1 MLWTELRSDE
11 FNDAVEKCNKVCVI
25 PIGCVEAHSIHLPLG
40 CDTIKGLEFCRRAS
54 EIEPVCVFP
63 AMYFGE
69 KSGAGEYPGTIIFP
83 TTLIWQILEQ
93 SCYEIARN
101 GFKKIVIVGSH
112 GGNTAMLNAFTRQML
127 QKNPD
132 FLVYY
137 YYQPLA
143 KPAEILA
150 DIEKYPYLTEED
162 IKVIRDFVDQGKID
176 GHGGFVETGSLY
188 DICPEL
194 VRLDLMDKR
203 DGTSTKLFAEFDEHK
218 IYTPFGWMG
227 NYPNSYTGDMHY
239 GLNERIARALGEYTV
254 CETAKVFKF
263 IREETTS
270 LEYHKEWLA
279 KQTMP
284 TSR

>member
-1 MLWTELRSDE
+1 MLWTELRSEE
-11 FNDAVEKCNKVCVI
+11 FNAAVEKCKGVCVI

-40 CDTIKGLEFCRRAS
+40 CDTIKGMEFCRRAS

-69 KSGAGEYPGTIIFP
+69 KSGAGEFPGTIIFP

-101 GFKKIVIVGSH
+101 GFKKIIIVGSH
-112 GGNTAMLNAFTRQML
+112 GGNSAMLNAFTRQML

-137 YYQPLA
+137 YYQGLA
-143 KPAEILA
+143 KPQEILA
-150 DIEKYPYLTEED
+150 NPDSYSYLTEED
-162 IKVIRDFVDQGKID
+162 ISVIRDFVESGKKD

-194 VRLDLMDKR
+194 IRLDLMDKK
-203 DGTSTKLFAEFDEHK
+203 DGTSTGLFKEFDELK

-227 NYPNSYTGDMHY
+227 NYPNSYTADMHY
-239 GLNERIARALGEYTV
+239 GLNDRIARAFGEYTV
-254 CETAKVFKF
+254 NETAKVFKF
-263 IREETTS
+263 IREENIS
-270 LEYHKEWLA
+270 LEYHKEWLK